1 MILYHGTN
9 VDFEII
15 DLRKSK
21 PNKDFG
27 QGFYLSAD
35 YNQAMD
41 MAKTKVEQLETG
53 TPIVLAF
60 EVDEQQMT
68 KLKIQRY
75 SEYSEDWAKFILLNR
90 RNSTHE
96 PVHDYD
102 IVIGPIANDRVG
114 VQLWKYETQTID
126 LPTLVR
132 NLQHMKGITF
142 QYFFGTEQAIK
153 LLRRV

>member
-9 VDFEII
+9 VDFETI
-15 DLRKSK
+15 DLSKSK

-60 EVDEQQMT
+60 EVDEQQMA
-68 KLKIQRY
+68 KLKIQCY
-75 SEYSEDWAKFILLNR
+75 SEYSEEWAKFILLNR
-90 RNSTHE
+90 RNSTHK

-114 VQLWKYETQTID
+114 VQLWKYETQSID

-153 LLRRV
+153 LLRRL

>member
-9 VDFEII
+9 VDFETI
-15 DLRKSK
+15 DLSKSK

-90 RNSTHE
+90 RNSTHK

>member
-9 VDFEII
+9 VDFETI
-15 DLRKSK
+15 DLSKSK

-27 QGFYLSAD
+27 QGFYVSAD

-60 EVDEQQMT
+60 EVDEQQMA

-114 VQLWKYETQTID
+114 VQLWKYETQSID

-153 LLRRV
+153 LLKRI

>member
-9 VDFEII
+9 VDFETI
-15 DLRKSK
+15 DLSKSK

-60 EVDEQQMT
+60 EVDEQQMA

-75 SEYSEDWAKFILLNR
+75 SEYSEEWAKFILLNR
-90 RNSTHE
+90 RNDTHK

-102 IVIGPIANDRVG
+102 IVIGPIANNRVG

>member
-9 VDFEII
+9 VGFETI
-15 DLRKSK
+15 DLSKSK

-90 RNSTHE
+90 RNSTHN

-114 VQLWKYETQTID
+114 VQLWKYETQSID

>member
-1 MILYHGTN
+1 MTLYHGTN
-9 VDFEII
+9 QEFDTI
-15 DLRKSK
+15 DLSKSK

-35 YNQAMD
+35 YDQAMA
-41 MAKTKVEQLETG
+41 MAQTKVDQLEYG

-60 EVDEQQMT
+60 EVNESEME
-68 KLKIQRY
+68 LLNIRRY
-75 SEYSEDWAKFILLNR
+75 NEYSEEWAQFILLNR
-90 RNSTHE
+90 RNDTKR

-102 IVIGPIANDRVG
+102 IVFGPIANDRVG
-114 VQLWKYETQTID
+114 VQLWKYETQSID

-153 LLRRV
+153 LLKRI

>member
-9 VDFEII
+9 VDFETI
-15 DLRKSK
+15 DLSKSK

-114 VQLWKYETQTID
+114 VQLWKYETQSID

-153 LLRRV
+153 LLKRI

>member
-9 VDFEII
+9 VDFETI
-15 DLRKSK
+15 DLSKSK

-68 KLKIQRY
+68 KLKIQHY

-90 RNSTHE
+90 RNSTHN

-114 VQLWKYETQTID
+114 VQLWKYETQSID

-153 LLRRV
+153 LLRRL